1 MPGVQIQRCQ
11 SGQVAI
17 DSFGAIDLQ
26 HESLRLS
33 NAGRHE
39 EAKAKAQSSLETRLK
54 IKGPKSLDVGVA
66 LQRLAEVEGDLG
78 NHQEALELAKRAMMV
93 REGLRGE
100 QLDAAVSRDE
110 AARNLEA
117 LGRMHEAGEFR
128 KAGPRGADG
137 VICGGSTCASFASPG
152 ASLKTCVRCRA
163 IWYCSPACQ
172 RTDWPRHKKFC
183 KK

>member
-1 MPGVQIQRCQ
+1 MADFSSLFANMPGVQIQRCQ

-128 KAGPRGADG
+128 KAGQLPPEQQLQTQLA
-137 VICGGSTCASFASPG
+137 FY
-152 ASLKTCVRCRA
+152 RA
-163 IWYCSPACQ
+163 RIPSIN
-172 RTDWPRHKKFC
+172 
-183 KK
+183 